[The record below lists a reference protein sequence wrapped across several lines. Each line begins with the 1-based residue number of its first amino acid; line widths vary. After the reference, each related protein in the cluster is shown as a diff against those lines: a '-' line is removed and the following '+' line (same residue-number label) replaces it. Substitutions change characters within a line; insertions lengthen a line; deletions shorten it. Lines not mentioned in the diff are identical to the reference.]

1 MSSDESLKTSRV
13 VPEVRKEVIPG
24 TVLQQRYRLQ
34 RLLDSGGMGQAW
46 LATDATR
53 IVGGGAAQV
62 VIKLLPF
69 ALRWN
74 ESAAQ
79 DFAREYGRVW
89 LLSHPHICKLFDMG
103 QDPQVGSFQ
112 VMQFLSGVT
121 IRQLQQQ
128 HPGGV
133 DRSVALRI
141 VAACADGLDYAHQQK
156 VIHRDVKPENVM
168 YDPATGTV
176 HLIDFGLAAEIR
188 ESLSRYSQGFVA
200 QAGTERYMSP
210 EQWLGQLQ
218 NAGCDQWALGVMA
231 WELLTGAAPYHG
243 SGMTLGFAV
252 CQAPVPKLPSQLS
265 VLQPVFER
273 VLRKQASDR
282 YGTCRE
288 FVEELT
294 GLLQPRAVPVS
305 QPVAAVVPPVAR
317 RSEAPDWEELLRQ
330 LLGRVQAPHDL
341 ARQFLEGQRYAEA
354 VAALEVIPE
363 EHRHHLDSDL
373 YRRCVSL
380 RDEVQELER
389 QVDGS
394 VKSLQTAG
402 LRGLVQRLLQL
413 QPWREDLQRW
423 LARLPEE
430 VVAPPQPAPVAAAVS
445 ALVVPFSA
453 SAAKSAQ
460 TALSRQLGQAE
471 EWSNDLGMKFRLIPG
486 GTFAMG
492 SPAGQGSDDERPQ
505 HKVTISRGFSLGVH
519 TVTQGQWQQLMGTT
533 RWQGMEYVKIGETIA
548 ATYISWEDSVQFCQR
563 LSARDGRRYR
573 LPTEAEWEWSCRAG
587 TTTQYSFGDREKQ
600 LGEHAWYGGNGG
612 GYAKAVGQKLS
623 NAFGLYDMHGN
634 VWEWCSDEYDS
645 GYYGKSPEQD
655 PAGPSSG
662 SSRVL
667 RGGGWHNGPIGLRS
681 CYRLS
686 HTPGYRYDG
695 IGLRVL
701 CELE

>member
-53 IVGGGAAQV
+53 IVGGSAAQV

-128 HPGGV
+128 HPGGL
-133 DRSVALRI
+133 DRAVALRI

-218 NAGCDQWALGVMA
+218 NAGCDQWSLGVMA

-273 VLRKQASDR
+273 VLQKQACDR

-305 QPVAAVVPPVAR
+305 QPVSQRVQPVTRPGLLSAPFSGSAAASAQAAWGNFLGRSVQWQDEFGHDLRLIPAGEFTMGHNESLATLQQAGFVVPPQG
-317 RSEAPDWEELLRQ
+317 DWEAQMKHE
-330 LLGRVQAPHDL
+330 GPPHRVQLTRPFYLGAGPVT
-341 ARQFLEGQRYAEA
+341 RGQFAEFVRVTGYRTEA
-354 VAALEVIPE
+354 ETDGKGGWGYIPA
-363 EHRHHLDSDL
+363 
-373 YRRCVSL
+373 
-380 RDEVQELER
+380 
-389 QVDGS
+389 
-394 VKSLQTAG
+394 T
-402 LRGLVQRLLQL
+402 
-413 QPWREDLQRW
+413 
-423 LARLPEE
+423 
-430 VVAPPQPAPVAAAVS
+430 
-445 ALVVPFSA
+445 
-453 SAAKSAQ
+453 KSAEQRPEFTWRKTGFDQ
-460 TALSRQLGQAE
+460 TDAHPVVNVSWNDAQAYLQWLNERSR
-471 EWSNDLGMKFRLIPG
+471 S
-486 GTFAMG
+486 
-492 SPAGQGSDDERPQ
+492 S
-505 HKVTISRGFSLGVH
+505 
-519 TVTQGQWQQLMGTT
+519 
-533 RWQGMEYVKIGETIA
+533 
-548 ATYISWEDSVQFCQR
+548 SWV
-563 LSARDGRRYR
+563 RRYR
-573 LPTEAEWEWSCRAG
+573 LPSEAEWEYSCRAG
-587 TTTQYSFGDREKQ
+587 TTTRFHTGDDLASLQGFANVVDASF
-600 LGEHAWYGGNGG
+600 
-612 GYAKAVGQKLS
+612 AKAFPTVDYQKWQKFEFDDGHAFTS
-623 NAFGLYDMHGN
+623 VPGAFSCNGFGLYDMHGN
-634 VWEWCSDEYDS
+634 VWDWCSDWYD
-645 GYYGKSPEQD
+645 GNYYGKSPVAD
-655 PAGPSSG
+655 PPGPASG

-667 RGGGWHNGPIGLRS
+667 RGGGWNGGPIPLRS
-681 CYRLS
+681 CYRDCR
-686 HTPGYRYDG
+686 TPGRRDYDG
-695 IGLRVL
+695 GLRVL

>member
-53 IVGGGAAQV
+53 IVGGSAAQV

-252 CQAPVPKLPSQLS
+252 CQAPVPKLPSHLS
-265 VLQPVFER
+265 VLQPVFDR
-273 VLRKQASDR
+273 VLQKQASDR

-305 QPVAAVVPPVAR
+305 QPVSQRVQPVTRPGLLSAPFSGSAAASAQAAWGNFLGRSVQWPRWLGVEIDFDRLSEPGGSLMEQLNVPDEALPEALEKAKRRLDSMAVVGTVENIGGFVERVFDLIGLPAPVQIPHQNTGHGVQAGHSHRESTWLPAAVVR
-317 RSEAPDWEELLRQ
+317 RVERVTAYDQELYVYACR
-330 LLGRVQAPHDL
+330 L
-341 ARQFLEGQRYAEA
+341 AGQR
-354 VAALEVIPE
+354 
-363 EHRHHLDSDL
+363 R
-373 YRRCVSL
+373 
-380 RDEVQELER
+380 
-389 QVDGS
+389 GS
-394 VKSLQTAG
+394 KPYGA
-402 LRGLVQRLLQL
+402 
-413 QPWREDLQRW
+413 
-423 LARLPEE
+423 
-430 VVAPPQPAPVAAAVS
+430 
-445 ALVVPFSA
+445 
-453 SAAKSAQ
+453 
-460 TALSRQLGQAE
+460 
-471 EWSNDLGMKFRLIPG
+471 
-486 GTFAMG
+486 
-492 SPAGQGSDDERPQ
+492 
-505 HKVTISRGFSLGVH
+505 
-519 TVTQGQWQQLMGTT
+519 T
-533 RWQGMEYVKIGETIA
+533 R
-548 ATYISWEDSVQFCQR
+548 
-563 LSARDGRRYR
+563 
-573 LPTEAEWEWSCRAG
+573 
-587 TTTQYSFGDREKQ
+587 
-600 LGEHAWYGGNGG
+600 
-612 GYAKAVGQKLS
+612 
-623 NAFGLYDMHGN
+623 
-634 VWEWCSDEYDS
+634 
-645 GYYGKSPEQD
+645 
-655 PAGPSSG
+655 SS
-662 SSRVL
+662 
-667 RGGGWHNGPIGLRS
+667 
-681 CYRLS
+681 
-686 HTPGYRYDG
+686 T
-695 IGLRVL
+695 
-701 CELE
+701 